1 MLLKTSVYFHL
12 FTSCF
17 TCPIYANIRID
28 MSSFDHR
35 VSFSYRAK
43 MVGRQGRKRSGSCC
57 FFYPSE
63 EENIAADLPDT
74 ITNQRRPAGW
84 RAMPFVLGNET
95 FERLASFGLMAN
107 FMVYLQR
114 EYHMDQVQ
122 AATILNSWSGASNF
136 APVIGAYVSDA
147 YIGKF
152 WTIVFGSFSS
162 LVGMMIMTSTAL
174 LPQLRPPPCA
184 HEEQLHGHCIGYNK
198 AQLGILIFSLCWLSI
213 GTGGIKPC
221 SIPFSVDQFDL
232 TTEEGRK
239 GNNSFYN
246 LYYATQTIV
255 LLITQTIVVY
265 IQNDISWALG
275 FAIPTLCMLF
285 GIVLFFVGTKIYIY
299 IKPEGS
305 VFAGVAQVFVAAYK
319 KSHLNLP
326 ADGVNGQFYDPP
338 LKRRLLP
345 ELHLT
350 RRYSCLNKAALIAGD
365 EVNPDGFCVN
375 PWRLCSI
382 QQIEDVK
389 CLVNIIPIWLTSI
402 LGFLAMNQQGTFTV
416 AQALKM
422 DLHFGPSIKIPA
434 GSVGVITLI
443 AIAIWLPFYDR
454 VLVPALEKITKLEG
468 GITLLQRI
476 GIGNLFSILTM
487 LVSGFIETKRRHSA
501 LLHGGPDG
509 VAPMSVMWLTPQ
521 LILIGFSE
529 IFSIVGLIEFY
540 NKQFPEHMRSIGNSL
555 IYLTFSLASY
565 ASSSVITVVH
575 KVTGK
580 QGSNWLSNDINTSKL
595 DFFYFL
601 IAGISLLNF
610 GFFLF
615 CARRYQYKGSVK
627 IM

>member
-1 MLLKTSVYFHL
+1 MES
-12 FTSCF
+12 
-17 TCPIYANIRID
+17 
-28 MSSFDHR
+28 
-35 VSFSYRAK
+35 
-43 MVGRQGRKRSGSCC
+43 GQGRKRSGTCS
-57 FFYPSE
+57 FFPRSE
-63 EENIAADLPDT
+63 EEMDAADFLDT

-114 EYHMDQVQ
+114 EYHMNQVQ

-147 YIGKF
+147 FIGKF

-162 LVGMMIMTSTAL
+162 LLGMTIMTLTAL
-174 LPQLRPPPCA
+174 LPQLRPPPCTE
-184 HEEQLHGHCIGYNK
+184 EEQLHGQCIGYNK
-198 AQLGILIFSLCWLSI
+198 VQLGILIVSLCWLSI

-246 LYYATQTIV
+246 LYYTTQTIV
-255 LLITQTIVVY
+255 LLFTSTIVVY
-265 IQNDISWALG
+265 IQNDVSWALG
-275 FAIPTLCMLF
+275 FGVPTLCMLF
-285 GIVLFFVGTKIYIY
+285 AIVLFFVGTKIYIY

-319 KSHLNLP
+319 KRQLSLP
-326 ADGVNGQFYDPP
+326 ADGVGGQFYDPP
-338 LKRRLLP
+338 LKRSLLA

-350 RRYSCLNKAALIAGD
+350 RQYSCLNKAALILGD
-365 EVNPDGFCVN
+365 EVNTDGFCVN
-375 PWRLCSI
+375 PWRLCSV
-382 QQIEDVK
+382 QQVEDVK
-389 CLVNIIPIWLTSI
+389 CLLKIIPIWLTSI

-422 DLHFGPSIKIPA
+422 DLQFGPSIKIPA

-454 VLVPALEKITKLEG
+454 VLVPALEKVTKLEG

-476 GIGNLFSILTM
+476 GIGNLFAILTM

-509 VAPMSVMWLTPQ
+509 VAPMSVLWLTPQ

-529 IFSIVGLIEFY
+529 IFSIVGQIEFY
-540 NKQFPEHMRSIGNSL
+540 NKQFPENMRSIGNSL
-555 IYLTFSLASY
+555 VYLTFSLASY
-565 ASSSVITVVH
+565 ASSSLINVAH
-575 KVTGK
+575 DVTGR
-580 QGSNWLSNDINTSKL
+580 QSSIWLSDDVNTSKL
-595 DFFYFL
+595 DYFYFL
-601 IAGISLLNF
+601 LAGISLLNF
-610 GFFLF
+610 VFFLF
-615 CARRYQYKGSVK
+615 CARRYQYKGGIK
-627 IM
+627 IMYKPNSE